1 MALFIELMKKCF
13 ILLVVGMTTISWGQ
27 NGANYAL
34 FPYQMNFVN
43 PAYAGAQEVT
53 SIQLSSR
60 NQWVSIENAPKVTSF
75 AASTP
80 YKNNLGLGLNV
91 LNSSIFVEQKTVV
104 SADASYKLVLS
115 ESSQLYLGLRG
126 GGYFYNV
133 DPLSLTTYGGVSDPS
148 QQAQTS
154 FTPVIG
160 MGAYW
165 KNENFWLSY
174 SIPQLIK
181 LGKLDAAVNSAILV
195 QHYLAAGATF
205 PIGGS
210 LSLKPAFIV
219 RKIGEQKPYSQ
230 FSGALA
236 FQESVELG
244 ASYLTAGAAAVTGL
258 VRIGSFLDVGYA
270 YETSTK
276 SRLGG
281 LKNQTHEFFVH
292 VKLGAFSQSTS
303 NSETID
309 TPDEGGDMQQ
319 LNF

>member
-1 MALFIELMKKCF
+1 MKKNLV
-13 ILLVVGMTTISWGQ
+13 LLFVSIATFSWGQ

-43 PAYAGAQEVT
+43 PAYAGANEMT
-53 SIQLSSR
+53 AIQLSSR
-60 NQWVSIENAPKVTSF
+60 NQWVSIENAPKVMSF
-75 AASTP
+75 AAGMP
-80 YKNNLGLGLNV
+80 YKNNLGVGLNV

-104 SADASYKLVLS
+104 SADASYKLVLNEVS
-115 ESSQLYLGLRG
+115 NLYLGLRG

-148 QQAQTS
+148 QQTQSS

-165 KNENFWLSY
+165 QHEKFWVSY

-195 QHYLAAGATF
+195 QHYLA
-205 PIGGS
+205 GGTS
-210 LSLKPAFIV
+210 VPLSGNISLKPAVIL
-219 RKIGEQKPYSQ
+219 RKIGEQKPYMQ
-230 FSGALA
+230 YAGAIA
-236 FQESVELG
+236 FQEMVELG
-244 ASYLTAGAAAVTGL
+244 ASYVSTGAAAITGL

-270 YETSTK
+270 YEASTK

-281 LKNQTHEFFVH
+281 LKNQTHEFFIH
-292 VKLGAFSQSTS
+292 VKFGGSGNTKVDQ
-303 NSETID
+303 
-309 TPDEGGDMQQ
+309 PDENSADDSDEKQQ
-319 LNF
+319 DSPY